1 MTKLSVNKT
10 KWTGLLATTALLF
23 FRFSFE
29 YLISGPISY
38 RDFRE
43 TGPWIDSGQSYLFI
57 YQLIRP
63 SVRPFVRSFF
73 HSLRSFAHSL
83 TRSWFCHACRHTFVR
98 SIMYACIHLCTFL
111 QKSVELP
118 VQRKRF
124 MSMAFFEIQ

>member
-63 SVRPFVRSFF
+63 SVRSFILSF
-73 HSLRSFAHSL
+73 PSFLRSLTHSVVVL
-83 TRSWFCHACRHTFVR
+83 SCLPAYIRTFNHVCMYSFMHLFTKECRAAGTKETFYVDG
-98 SIMYACIHLCTFL
+98 LF
-111 QKSVELP
+111 
-118 VQRKRF
+118 
-124 MSMAFFEIQ
+124 